1 MYFRQ
6 FWLGLLV
13 VLAGCQGGD
22 TAPPKDE
29 ISKKADTN
37 IAPEPKSI
45 VQRTP
50 IAKHLLTGQ
59 GLKDVLLGG
68 SFSNRRSE
76 PHGFTWKFKAS
87 GECTLAGGDG
97 SGIQTMRCE
106 IKNDQFCTD
115 KKIEKLVLDQ
125 FGRVVD
131 IDRSGRVIGDQKIIY
146 DDCKK
151 VFHIDENRFSFEDV
165 YSEGTATYEY
175 QSY

>member
-1 MYFRQ
+1 MYLRQ
-6 FWLGLLV
+6 FLLGLLT

-22 TAPPKDE
+22 TASPEDE
-29 ISKKADTN
+29 VSKKADTN
-37 IAPEPKSI
+37 IAPEPKPI
-45 VQRTP
+45 VRRTP

-68 SFSNRRSE
+68 SFSNSRSLS
-76 PHGFTWKFKAS
+76 HGFTWKFKAN

-97 SGIQTMRCE
+97 YSRQTMRCE

-115 KKIEKLVLDQ
+115 KNITELVLDK
-125 FGRVVD
+125 FGRVID

-151 VFHIDENRFSFEDV
+151 IFHIDKNLFSFENV